1 MCSIKMAERSIG
13 RIALS
18 GGGFLLCPHP
28 SLRGFLVSGLITTL
42 PSPSPSGRGEQD
54 RKIDYWRVGNP
65 KIGLSRNALRARGAN
80 KGIWLKTV
88 NFSLKFFP
96 LFRVVLNGSEN
107 PAPTISR
114 VFLDYMSNVTLAR
127 TTAIE
132 FLR

>member
-1 MCSIKMAERSIG
+1 MMCSIKMAERSIG
-13 RIALS
+13 RTALS
-18 GGGFLLCPHP
+18 GGGFLLCPHTQ
-28 SLRGFLVSGLITTL
+28 L
-42 PSPSPSGRGEQD
+42 
-54 RKIDYWRVGNP
+54 
-65 KIGLSRNALRARGAN
+65 LSLRARGAN

-127 TTAIE
+127 TAAIE
-132 FLR
+132 YLR